1 MKQQGKGLASPE
13 GRHGGCARG
22 GHAAS
27 DKCSKSLFGTVPDI
41 INHGS
46 RLEPYIYLTFDD
58 GPDPFYTPRLL
69 DILAAC
75 GVPAS
80 FFIIGMQCRRHPQ
93 LARRIAD
100 EGHVLGNHCYSH
112 PNPWTIGARKARE
125 EVRMGF
131 ERIADTC
138 GRPPRFFRPPYGRLR
153 RAMLDE
159 ARTLSTKT
167 VLWSRSAVDW
177 GIFGKPSA
185 VARRLRKAEPGDILL
200 LHDGRGLKN
209 RPAAMLR
216 LLPGFIDECRNKG
229 LQFAK
234 LDRLAP
240 ADQTLLMP
248 MGAAT
253 AASSE
258 PSNLAGS
265 GKALIK
271 ETSTAAR

>member
-1 MKQQGKGLASPE
+1 MKRQGESHPSAEERPGTGA
-13 GRHGGCARG
+13 GGG
-22 GHAAS
+22 QS
-27 DKCSKSLFGTVPDI
+27 DKSRKSLFRTVPDI
-41 INHGS
+41 ISRGS

-75 GVPAS
+75 GVAAS
-80 FFIIGMQCRRHPQ
+80 FFIIGIQCRRHPQ

-131 ERIADTC
+131 DRIADIC

-153 RAMLDE
+153 KAMLDE
-159 ARTLSTKT
+159 ARALSTKT

-185 VARRLRKAEPGDILL
+185 VARRLHKAGPGDILL
-200 LHDGRGLKN
+200 LHDGRALKN

-248 MGAAT
+248 MGAARDD
-253 AASSE
+253 SSE